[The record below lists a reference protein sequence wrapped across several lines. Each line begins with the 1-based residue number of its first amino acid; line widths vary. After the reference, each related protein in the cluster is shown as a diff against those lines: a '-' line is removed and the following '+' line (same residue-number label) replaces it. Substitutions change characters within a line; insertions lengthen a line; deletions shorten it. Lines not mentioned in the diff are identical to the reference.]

1 MHNKYVHIFFNE
13 VAHTTLICAIMH
25 TTAGYGAA
33 LCSLALYTSHL
44 FMGESHYIVLPRNK
58 SDVTGYE
65 SSYEAINIKLQTNA
79 VCALFIMTSLHP
91 YLQHTSR
98 QTRRDTSSLLLK
110 HSIANPA
117 LHSHNEY
124 VGATRLD
131 ALIYYL
137 LSDEI
142 LTPLQLANSF

>member
-1 MHNKYVHIFFNE
+1 
-13 VAHTTLICAIMH
+13 MH
-25 TTAGYGAA
+25 TTAGYTPPM
-33 LCSLALYTSHL
+33 CSFILYISHL
-44 FMGESHYIVLPRNK
+44 FMGKSHYIVLLRNK

-65 SSYEAINIKLQTNA
+65 SSYEAINIKMQTNA

-91 YLQHTSR
+91 YLQHTSQ
-98 QTRRDTSSLLLK
+98 QTRGDTSFLLLK

-117 LHSHNEY
+117 LRSHNEY
-124 VGATRLD
+124 VGAMGLD

-142 LTPLQLANSF
+142 LTALQLANSF

>member
-1 MHNKYVHIFFNE
+1 
-13 VAHTTLICAIMH
+13 
-25 TTAGYGAA
+25 
-33 LCSLALYTSHL
+33 
-44 FMGESHYIVLPRNK
+44 MGESRHIVLAHNK

-65 SSYEAINIKLQTNA
+65 SSYEAINIEMQTNA

-91 YLQHTSR
+91 YLQRTSR
-98 QTRRDTSSLLLK
+98 QTRGDTSSLLLK

-124 VGATRLD
+124 VRAMGPD

-142 LTPLQLANSF
+142 LTTLQPANSF